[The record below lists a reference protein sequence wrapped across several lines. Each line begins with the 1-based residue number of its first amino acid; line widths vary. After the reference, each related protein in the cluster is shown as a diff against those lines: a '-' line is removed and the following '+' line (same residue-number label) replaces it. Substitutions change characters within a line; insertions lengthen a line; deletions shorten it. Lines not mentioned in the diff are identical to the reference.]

1 MSWTWE
7 YAFGAE
13 EAARS
18 APPDFLAGVGRRADE
33 LVRAA
38 EALHVH
44 GRAPEGVDPRG
55 EDVIVPGGMFT
66 YQIVVRRERLYIV
79 QITYLGRPVR
89 VLLARPGRLTL
100 CGHVSP
106 C

>member
-1 MSWTWE
+1 MSWKWE

-18 APPDFLAGVGRRADE
+18 VPADFLAAVSRRADE

-44 GRAPEGVDPRG
+44 GRAYKGIDPRG
-55 EDVIVPGGMFT
+55 GDVIVSGGWFN
-66 YQIVVRRERLYIV
+66 YQVVVRSERV
-79 QITYLGRPVR
+79 FVVHITYLGF
-89 VLLARPGRLTL
+89 
-100 CGHVSP
+100 
-106 C
+106 